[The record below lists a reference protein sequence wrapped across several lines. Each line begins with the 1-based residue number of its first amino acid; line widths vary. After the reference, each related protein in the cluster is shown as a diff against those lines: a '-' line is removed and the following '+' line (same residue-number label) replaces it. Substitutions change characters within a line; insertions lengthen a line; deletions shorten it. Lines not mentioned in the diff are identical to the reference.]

1 MKVAL
6 YTGDHAADGMLART
20 GWFVT
25 RLVQKGPYG
34 DVTHCEAIHAEHA
47 DGSVTIASASLRDG
61 GVRAKRVMLN
71 PMHWM
76 IVDVP
81 QWDVEQSIE
90 LLWETEGNPYDI
102 RGAIATVF
110 IGSPERGK
118 WYCNQWVSEPF
129 LKAAQTFGPNHF
141 TAICLTLGRDVTQEF
156 FRSRQPDEATPTSRN
171 TAAFFTPDRMP

>member
-6 YTGDHAADGMLART
+6 YIADHAKDGLLSRL
-20 GWFVT
+20 GWWIT
-25 RLVQKGPYG
+25 RRVQKGSYAH
-34 DVTHCEAIHAEHA
+34 VTHCEAIHAEHD

-61 GVRAKRVMLN
+61 GVRHKRVTLN
-71 PMHWM
+71 PDHWL

-81 QWDVEQSIE
+81 QWDVADSID
-90 LLWETEGNPYDI
+90 LLSVTHGDKYDI

-118 WYCNQWVSEPF
+118 WFCNQWVGEPF

-141 TAICLTLGRDVTQEF
+141 AAICLTLGTDVTQEF
-156 FRSRQPDEATPTSRN
+156 FNERRV
-171 TAAFFTPDRMP
+171 